1 MATKSITQDT
11 ILDNL
16 PPHLQAA
23 IDAGR
28 TIEPQVNG
36 RYTAAVNLVVTGA
49 VSRNPAGGFDV
60 MSRSTGIPYHINGA
74 SCTCKDAEYNAP
86 IIAGRKACAHQVA
99 AWIVAKAELLASQ
112 ATSANPAESQPEPTP
127 APMVSAVEPVETA
140 ETAGV
145 PLATLLAAAAKAQG
159 VAYELVQTH
168 IGGHGYVNILQA
180 AREDPSTKETYLV
193 DGDWD
198 ADRLHVC
205 RWGKTFGQ
213 PDWQTTARLQK
224 VARAKMAPAVAYYLE
239 ASENRIKVMV
249 TRGEQFPK
257 VIKTFSGSDRLDQA
271 REFSRTRAEAQLQGL
286 RNASPHAQ
294 FEMAISPLPD
304 AWRQRM
310 GGWQVGRGW
319 VISAEVIEQPA
330 MEVAA

>member
-1 MATKSITQDT
+1 MATTSITQDSVFA
-11 ILDNL
+11 NL
-16 PPHLQAA
+16 PPHIRQAIEA
-23 IDAGR
+23 AR
-28 TIEPQVNG
+28 AIEPQVNG
-36 RYTAAVNLVVTGA
+36 RYAAAAHLVATGA
-49 VSRNPAGGFDV
+49 VRHNPAGGFDV

-140 ETAGV
+140 GV

-159 VAYELVQTH
+159 AAYELVQTH

-213 PDWQTTARLQK
+213 PDWQTTARLRQ

-257 VIKTFSGSDRLDQA
+257 VIKAFSGSDRLEQA
-271 REFSRTRAEAQLQGL
+271 REFGRTRAEAQLQGL

>member
-1 MATKSITQDT
+1 MATNSIPDQTK
-11 ILDNL
+11 IDNL
-16 PPHLQAA
+16 PPHVQAA
-23 IDAGR
+23 ITAAR

-36 RYTAAVNLVVTGA
+36 RYTAAVNLVAGGA

-60 MSRSTGIPYHINGA
+60 LSRLTGIPYHINGV

-86 IIAGRKACAHQVA
+86 WIAGRKACAHQVA

-140 ETAGV
+140 GV

-159 VAYELVQTH
+159 AAYELVQTH

-205 RWGKTFGQ
+205 QWGKTFGQ
-213 PDWQTTARLQK
+213 PDWQTTARLRQ

-257 VIKTFSGSDRLDQA
+257 VIKAFSGSDRLEQA
-271 REFSRTRAEAQLQGL
+271 REFGRTRAEAQLQGL

>member
-1 MATKSITQDT
+1 MATKIITDQQL
-11 ILDNL
+11 IANL
-16 PPHLQAA
+16 PPHIRQAIEA
-23 IDAGR
+23 AR

-36 RYTAAVNLVVTGA
+36 RYAAAVNLVAAGA

-60 MSRSTGIPYHINGA
+60 LSRTTGHPYHINGA
-74 SCTCKDAEYNAP
+74 SCTCRDAEYNAP
-86 IIAGRKACAHQVA
+86 WIAGRKACAHQVA
-99 AWIVAKAELLASQ
+99 AWIVAKAELLARQ
-112 ATSANPAESQPEPTP
+112 AQPEPEP
-127 APMVSAVEPVETA
+127 VVEPAVESA
-140 ETAGV
+140 EVADDAGL

-159 VAYELVQTH
+159 AAYELVQTH

-205 RWGKTFGQ
+205 QWGKTFGQ
-213 PDWQTTARLQK
+213 PDWQTTARLRQ

-271 REFSRTRAEAQLQGL
+271 REFGRTRAEAQLQGL

-294 FEMAISPLPD
+294 FEMAISPLP
-304 AWRQRM
+304 ATWRQRM